1 MRLYRAISQDGFR
14 LVLTGDGADEIFGG
28 YPRYRSQ
35 ALLPNLLR
43 LNNAFVSGY
52 MARTRNGIHQK
63 FSNLLST
70 QLSPESHHK
79 WSHWHWN
86 MTPGTITQ
94 LRSRLLS
101 TKVVDKQIQESIQ
114 RFQTCQTKSD
124 VNTLMKLDKDLWLA
138 MESNRKL
145 DRISMRYSIEARSPF
160 QDERVIYSGDQAPS
174 IVQSKEFEKEALWRA
189 FPEMRKLG
197 VRSDKTG
204 FVSPVGHWLRG
215 NKELVNNLANQAT
228 SRFELDSNYVSKLI
242 ESPSSGNYRDFM
254 NLWSVI
260 VLSAW
265 EAAR

>member
-1 MRLYRAISQDGFR
+1 M
-14 LVLTGDGADEIFGG
+14 
-28 YPRYRSQ
+28 
-35 ALLPNLLR
+35 
-43 LNNAFVSGY
+43 
-52 MARTRNGIHQK
+52 RNGIHQK
-63 FSNLLST
+63 LSNLLST

-86 MTPGTITQ
+86 MTPGTIAQ
-94 LRSRLLS
+94 LRSGQPC
-101 TKVVDKQIQESIQ
+101 KNIVDQQLQESIQ
-114 RFQTCQTKSD
+114 RFQTGPTKSD
-124 VNTLMKLDKDLWLA
+124 INTLMKLDMDLWLA

-145 DRISMRYSIEARSPF
+145 DRISMSYSIEARSPF

-189 FPEMRKLG
+189 FPEMKELG

-204 FVSPVGHWLRG
+204 FISPVGHWLRG
-215 NKELVNNLANQAT
+215 NKELVNNLASRAT
-228 SRFELDSNYVSKLI
+228 SRFKFDSNYVSKLI

-265 EAAR
+265 EANR